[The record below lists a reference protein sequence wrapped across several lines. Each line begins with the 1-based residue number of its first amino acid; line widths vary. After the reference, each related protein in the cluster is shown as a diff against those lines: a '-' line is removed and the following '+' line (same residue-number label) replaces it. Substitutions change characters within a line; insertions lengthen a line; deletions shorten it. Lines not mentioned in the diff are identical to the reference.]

1 MLSWGHKPCPL
12 AVCRSRE
19 GGGDKRRQMFATCKR
34 QRRPAC
40 LPNKTLSQIWSQ
52 FQKYWKVTKSTLLIW
67 SQYLDSTRQYPIVP
81 KTTRSEVASRMKD
94 SQIWSKDFDC
104 SHFPATT
111 SPFPLGEMH
120 TEERWFI
127 PNLTIA
133 LGNRFYTSSQ
143 LTLSTLQHLLKI
155 DIPLKS
161 WTLNSTEGCQI
172 ERSQRWQ
179 VTDIPDKTKQGN
191 LKDGPWLSL
200 PQNTNAIQCSQAAL
214 IGSRSIR
221 WKILRHFQRGR
232 EGGAIGKMGACNHQ
246 HCQRTNP
253 PFLF

>member
-1 MLSWGHKPCPL
+1 MVK
-12 AVCRSRE
+12 VSRE
-19 GGGDKRRQMFATCKR
+19 
-34 QRRPAC
+34 
-40 LPNKTLSQIWSQ
+40 PN
-52 FQKYWKVTKSTLLIW
+52 STLKYPKPPDQKLPAEW
-67 SQYLDSTRQYPIVP
+67 MLLDL
-81 KTTRSEVASRMKD
+81 
-94 SQIWSKDFDC
+94 QIWSKDFDC

-200 PQNTNAIQCSQAAL
+200 PQNTNAIQCCKVAL

-221 WKILRHFQRGR
+221 WKILRHFRRGR